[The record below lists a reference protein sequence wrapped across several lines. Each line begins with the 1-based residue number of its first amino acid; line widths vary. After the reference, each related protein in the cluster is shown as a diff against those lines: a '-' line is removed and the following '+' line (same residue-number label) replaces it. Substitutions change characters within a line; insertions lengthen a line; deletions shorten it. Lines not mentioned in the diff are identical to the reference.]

1 MSKKNIIS
9 LPNLHIRRRRNLS
22 FFLRTA
28 PASLA
33 RLLVKLPE
41 ATEHSSP
48 HYLINKLLPPRLQIC
63 FFSPKKIYSFHLLNK
78 KTICHGM
85 GWNSW
90 PQCQQ
95 RAAAMRCYC
104 MISSDIAMDWQNL
117 IAFVCSQLNKVEL
130 VGRFP

>member
-1 MSKKNIIS
+1 MNTKQPTFWGLFENIYLYFS
-9 LPNLHIRRRRNLS
+9 S
-22 FFLRTA
+22 AA

-33 RLLVKLPE
+33 RLLVKPPE

-48 HYLINKLLPPRLQIC
+48 HYLINKLLPPRLRIC
-63 FFSPKKIYSFHLLNK
+63 LFFSSKKIYSFQLLNK
-78 KTICHGM
+78 KLICHGM
-85 GWNSW
+85 GRNSW

-117 IAFVCSQLNKVEL
+117 IAFVCSQFNKVEL